1 MDFFYFEDFNY
12 YVHQI
17 QFDLRK
23 YKNNFNGELKK
34 KGHCS
39 IVEGSNQVTNRRG
52 GFNYN
57 NKKNQDILDFLLI
70 SY

>member
-1 MDFFYFEDFNY
+1 MDFFYFEDFIY

-34 KGHCS
+34 KKV
-39 IVEGSNQVTNRRG
+39 IVQLLKGSAI
-52 GFNYN
+52 
-57 NKKNQDILDFLLI
+57 K
-70 SY
+70 